1 MNKRAAAWS
10 VIIICFALAIS
21 GLIYAQDPA
30 GLEPGAAE
38 LPDVVEEAAP
48 DGAEP
53 EPEAI
58 TAYVRERN
66 YHEYLAR
73 FPNAARPDVTIV
85 IPAVEYSS
93 SDMELSTVSGLGG
106 YDREV
111 LLTRE
116 SGYVEWAFEVPQAGL
131 YNIAIEYYP
140 MPGRGVDIERE
151 LWINGERPFN
161 NAQYLEFNRVWGD
174 EGPFLV
180 DSFGNQIRSRQVEK
194 PMWIYKAVQ
203 DPIGYEQEPYLFYF
217 EEGVNI
223 IRLVSRMEPMAI
235 AEIKIYQEPRIPT
248 YAEVLQWYEQ
258 QGFKPVEG
266 ISLTVEGQEST
277 LRSSPT
283 LFPVSDH
290 GDPTVTPY
298 HHAEIRL
305 NAIGGYRWSQPGQWI
320 RWEVDVPEAGLYKI
334 AVKAKQDQ
342 KIGAF
347 STRRLYING
356 EVPFAEAAAI
366 PFYYSTYYQMNVIG
380 DPKTQEPYLFY
391 FPAGKNEITL
401 EVALGDVAQVL
412 SLTEEHLYELN
423 TIYRRIIMITSGNPD
438 PMRTYELDK
447 RIPEVIEQIGRQAQI
462 YQSLARQFADESGM
476 EGEHT
481 QALTQISFI
490 LGRMYG
496 DTDRIPRLLSEFR
509 DNLGSL
515 GQWVAQM
522 REQPLQIDY
531 MIIASP
537 EQKLPR
543 AEPTFWQSLL
553 HEIKAIIASFYRNY
567 DMVGNLGDPEGI
579 DETREPLTVWIGS
592 GRDQAQVLKQ
602 MIDNEFSPQTGIPV
616 KLQLVPNLSQL
627 LIQAAIAGTAPDV
640 AIGLQTQ
647 DPVNF
652 GMRGALYNLAQFDDF
667 EQVMEDFMVSSYVPY
682 TFRDNVWAVAAQQSF
697 PIMFY
702 RKDILAELGIDI
714 PQTWDDV
721 YRILPI
727 LQKNNMSI
735 GIGSGIFYTMLYQR
749 GELVYKPDGV
759 ESNLDSEVAI
769 QTFTE
774 LTELFNLYGLLI
786 TFDSQNRFRFGEMPI
801 VIDDYGL
808 YNRLVV
814 FASELRGEWGFALIP
829 GTRQPDGTINRTV
842 MGIMEG
848 SPMSVQLSG
857 IQGPATG
864 ILSTTSDPEAAWE
877 FVKWWIS
884 ETTQLQFGRE
894 LENLMGAAARYPTA
908 NLKAFAQLPWTAE
921 ERQILMEQWQWVEG
935 ALEVPGGYYM
945 GRMFDW
951 AFRSVVTSDNFTS
964 PRETLIKYNMDINY
978 ELRLKRQEFGLE
990 LELDQIPQEYIDLF
1004 WSRITHIPRKDQY

>member
-1 MNKRAAAWS
+1 MSKRAAAWS
-10 VIIICFALAIS
+10 VLIISFTLIIS
-21 GLIYAQDPA
+21 SLVYAQNPA
-30 GLEPGAAE
+30 GLDASAAGAGPAA
-38 LPDVVEEAAP
+38 DSAAP
-48 DGAEP
+48 EL
-53 EPEAI
+53 EAI
-58 TAYVRERN
+58 TAYIRERN
-66 YHEYLAR
+66 YHEYRALY
-73 FPNAARPDVTIV
+73 PDTARPNVEII
-85 IPAVEYSS
+85 IPAVSFS
-93 SDMELSTVSGLGG
+93 ASDVELKNVSGLGG
-106 YDREV
+106 CDQEV
-111 LLTRE
+111 LITND
-116 SGYVEWAFEVPQAGL
+116 SGYVEWTFEVEQAGW
-131 YNIAIEYYP
+131 YNIGIKYYP
-140 MPGRGVDIERE
+140 LPGRGVDIERE

-161 NAQYLEFNRVWGD
+161 NAQYLSFYRVWGD

-180 DSFGNQIRSRQVEK
+180 DSLGNEIRPRQVEK
-194 PMWIYKAVQ
+194 PMWIYEAVR

-217 EEGVNI
+217 QEGTNT

-235 AEIKIYQEPRIPT
+235 AEIKLYQCPRIPT
-248 YAEVLQWYEQ
+248 YAEVRQWYEE

-266 ISLTVEGQEST
+266 VSLTIEGQHST
-277 LRSSPT
+277 VRSSPT

-305 NAIGGYRWSQPGQWI
+305 NSIGGYRWSQPGQWI

-334 AVKAKQDQ
+334 AIKAKQNQ
-342 KIGAF
+342 KVGAF

-356 EVPFAEAAAI
+356 EVPFAEAAAVK
-366 PFYYSTYYQMNVIG
+366 FTHSTYYQMNVIG
-380 DPKTQEPYLFY
+380 DPETNEPYLFY
-391 FPAGKNEITL
+391 LPAGKNEITL
-401 EVALGDVAQVL
+401 EVVLGDLADVL

-423 TIYRRIIMITSGNPD
+423 TIYRRIMMITSGNPD

-462 YQSLARQFADESGM
+462 YRDLVQQFAAESGM

-481 QALTQISFI
+481 QALTQIAFV
-490 LGRMYG
+490 LQRMYQ

-509 DNLGSL
+509 DNIGSL
-515 GQWVAQM
+515 GQWLGQM
-522 REQPLQIDY
+522 KEQPLQIDY
-531 MIIASP
+531 LIVASP

-553 HEIKAIIASFYRNY
+553 HEIKAIIASFYRSY
-567 DMVGNLGDPEGI
+567 DLVGTIGDIEGI
-579 DETREPLTVWIGS
+579 DESREPLKVWIGS
-592 GRDQAQVLKQ
+592 GRDQAQILKQ
-602 MIDNEFSPQTGIPV
+602 MIDNDFSPRTGIPV

-627 LIQAAIAGTAPDV
+627 LIQADIDGTAPDV
-640 AIGLQTQ
+640 AIGMQTQ

-652 GMRGALYNLAQFDDF
+652 GMRGALYNLAQFEDF
-667 EQVMEDFMVSSYVPY
+667 EAVMQDFMVSSYVPY

-697 PIMFY
+697 PVMFY
-702 RKDILAELGIDI
+702 RKDILAELGLEV

-727 LQKNNMSI
+727 LQKKEMSI
-735 GIGSGIFYTMLYQR
+735 GIGSGIFYTWLYQR

-759 ESNLDSEVAI
+759 ETNFDSEVAI

-786 TFDSQNRFRFGEMPI
+786 TYNSENRFRFGEMPI
-801 VIDDYGL
+801 VIEDYGL
-808 YNRLVV
+808 YNRLAV
-814 FASELRGEWGFALIP
+814 FAPELRGEWGFALVP

-842 MGIMEG
+842 YGG
-848 SPMSVQLSG
+848 LAANPMSVSLVG

-864 ILSTTSDPEAAWE
+864 ILSNASDPEAAWE

-884 ETTQLQFGRE
+884 EPTQLQFGRE
-894 LENLMGAAARYPTA
+894 LENLMGAAARYSTA
-908 NLKAFAQLPWTAE
+908 NLKAFEQLPWTAE
-921 ERQILMEQWQWVEG
+921 ERAILMEQWQWVEG

-990 LELDQIPQEYIDLF
+990 LELDQIPQEYVDLF
-1004 WSRITHIPRKDQY
+1004 WSRFTHIPRKDQY